1 MKTISLTLITGLIA
15 IVSYGQDKKDL
26 TVSVSAGKL
35 TSPYYLNDKAKEFYS
50 IDFDYNLSKRQ
61 ILSANFNAGGHDYY
75 DNVLSNT
82 TGSIR
87 SNGSNAKASYR
98 TFSILYKYKF
108 LNNKVFSANIGTGAG
123 IMTHSRQYPYTEAN
137 SSNYRQS
144 IWTDLVFPVRLEFDY
159 KLSNHFRLGLISGFF
174 VHPDYPILAYYAG
187 PRFSYL
193 LK

>member
-1 MKTISLTLITGLIA
+1 MKTISLTLLTGLIA
-15 IVSYGQDKKDL
+15 AMSYGQDKKDL
-26 TVSVSAGKL
+26 TVSIGAGKL

-50 IDFDYNLSKRQ
+50 VDFDYHLSKRH

-75 DNVLSNT
+75 DNILSNT
-82 TGSIR
+82 AGSIK

-108 LNNKVFSANIGTGAG
+108 LTNKVFSGNIGTGAG
-123 IMTHSRQYPYTEAN
+123 IMTHSRQYPYTEGN

-144 IWTDLVFPVRLEFDY
+144 TWTDLVFPVRLEFDY
-159 KLSNHFRLGLISGFF
+159 KLSNRFQLGLIGGFSI
-174 VHPDYPILAYYAG
+174 HPDYPILAYYAG